1 MKIIFEQPIPLSYKR
16 DFEERVLV
24 VSEDLEKINYLTDE
38 NNLLGVDLLLK
49 NSETCDFD
57 KIKNTI
63 LRVVADVFL
72 SSKKIIHNVI
82 YENNVTDLSYND
94 PHESLIDNRE
104 IIQTGSGQF
113 IFQGNFL
120 KIINNLYTLF
130 KTEFINMGCN

>member
-38 NNLLGVDLLLK
+38 NNLLVVDLLLK

-63 LRVVADVFL
+63 LRVVAYVFL
-72 SSKKIIHNVI
+72 SSKKIIH
-82 YENNVTDLSYND
+82 L
-94 PHESLIDNRE
+94 L
-104 IIQTGSGQF
+104 
-113 IFQGNFL
+113 
-120 KIINNLYTLF
+120 TLF
-130 KTEFINMGCN
+130 TAGKWRVPQNF